1 MSGLFKYINKLR
13 RPFCTMV
20 VVAAGSSARMGED
33 KLFIELGGM
42 PVLARTLLAI
52 EKSEYV
58 DEIIV
63 VTRSDLLEKCAK
75 LCIEYGIE
83 KAGRFLLGGSDRL
96 HSALAGAVE
105 ASGEAKLIG
114 IHDGARP
121 FVSQAL
127 IERVIR
133 CAAEYD
139 AAVPALPVHDTVKI
153 AVNGIIETTLER
165 ENVVSVQTPQVFTAE
180 LIKCALTSAVEN
192 GLSITD
198 DSSAVEELGV
208 PVRTVAGEAD
218 NIKLTTPND
227 LELAEVLL
235 RRVEDAK

>member
-1 MSGLFKYINKLR
+1 MPGLLKYINKLR

-20 VVAAGSSARMGED
+20 VVAAGSSRRMGED

-42 PVLARTLLAI
+42 PALARTLLAM

-75 LCIEYGIE
+75 LCVEFGVG
-83 KAGRFLLGGSDRL
+83 KANRFLIGGSDRL

-105 ASGEAKLIG
+105 ASDEARLIG

-139 AAVPALPVHDTVKI
+139 AAVPALPVHDTVKMVI
-153 AVNGIIETTLER
+153 NGVVETTLER
-165 ENVVSVQTPQVFTAE
+165 ANVVSVQTPQVFTAE
-180 LIKCALTSAVEN
+180 LIKCALTAAVEN

-208 PVRTVAGEAD
+208 PVRTVAGDAD

-235 RRVEDAK
+235 RRTEDAE